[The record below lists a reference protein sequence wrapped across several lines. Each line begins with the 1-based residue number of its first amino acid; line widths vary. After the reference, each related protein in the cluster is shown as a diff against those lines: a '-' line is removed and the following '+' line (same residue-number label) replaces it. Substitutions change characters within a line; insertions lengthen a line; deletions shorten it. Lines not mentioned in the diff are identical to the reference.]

1 MRHLK
6 FKIFAS
12 CILSVCAASC
22 TRPVRLT
29 SVQSVEQGVF
39 SAADADLATVS
50 QIKSATQPEQKALPP
65 SEMMRVGLLLPLSG
79 KSAKLG
85 EALRNAAM
93 MSLFDI
99 SSGRLVLQ
107 FYDTEG
113 TAEGAR
119 NASELAISQG
129 AELIIGPIFSEEV
142 RAIRENTHSAD
153 IGVITFSSH
162 PSNLGDGVYTISTLT
177 SQQVEH
183 IVGYACDKGYKRIA
197 ILSQDNA
204 MGDIVAM
211 AAKSAADRC
220 GATITKAGFYYSKT
234 DNLQPTV
241 QQVMPRLVEEMQKE
255 KDEEIERLEK
265 ARADVLAGLPVKMK
279 NEETGMEEERM
290 MTMEELTA
298 TIETLKNTEIVR
310 DPFEFDALLITEE
323 GSRLRSLGAL
333 LSYYDVP
340 KEVKILGTSQWAN
353 SSPSREP
360 ALVGGWF
367 SNLPFAGF
375 EQFSARY
382 KKIYGEKPP
391 RIASQAY
398 DAVALAA
405 VLAETGSF
413 SYDNL
418 TNPSGFRGVDGLFRL
433 LPNGLSERG
442 LEVLGVEKRGYVTL
456 SPAPEVFETEPVI
469 VPNVYEKGFRYSPEF
484 IPPPPVEELIE
495 ETIIVDGQTGQGS
508 NLQGQGSN
516 TQGSNIQGSNM
527 PVEGNAFQ
535 SAVSAQ
541 GANVQGVGTQGSG
554 STAVSPFAGQT
565 SGVPTVS
572 APVSERPQPFV
583 TPPISEGLSTA
594 N

>member
-1 MRHLK
+1 
-6 FKIFAS
+6 
-12 CILSVCAASC
+12 
-22 TRPVRLT
+22 
-29 SVQSVEQGVF
+29 
-39 SAADADLATVS
+39 
-50 QIKSATQPEQKALPP
+50 
-65 SEMMRVGLLLPLSG
+65 
-79 KSAKLG
+79 
-85 EALRNAAM
+85 M

-129 AELIIGPIFSEEV
+129 VELIIGPIFSEEV

-162 PSNLGDGVYTISTLT
+162 PSNLGDGIYTISTLT

-183 IVGYACDKGYKRIA
+183 IIGYACDKGYKRFA

-508 NLQGQGSN
+508 NLQSQGSN

-541 GANVQGVGTQGSG
+541 GANIQGVGTQGSG
-554 STAVSPFAGQT
+554 STAVSPFAGQA

>member
-1 MRHLK
+1 MRHFK
-6 FKIFAS
+6 FRIFA
-12 CILSVCAASC
+12 CCVTAVLSASC
-22 TRPVRLT
+22 TRPVSLT

-39 SAADADLATVS
+39 RASDADMAVAP
-50 QIKSATQPEQKALPP
+50 QIRSVTEPEPKVLPP

-79 KSAKLG
+79 RSAKLG

-119 NASELAISQG
+119 AASELAISQG
-129 AELIIGPIFSEEV
+129 AELIIGPVFSEEV

-153 IGVITFSSH
+153 VGVITFSSH
-162 PSNLGDGVYTISTLT
+162 PSNLGDGIYTISTLT
-177 SQQVEH
+177 SQQVDH
-183 IVGYACDKGYKRIA
+183 IVSYACDKGYKRFA

-204 MGDIVAM
+204 TGDIAAM
-211 AAKSAADRC
+211 AAKAAADRC

-241 QQVMPRLVEEMQKE
+241 QQVMPRLLEDLQKE
-255 KDEEIERLEK
+255 KDEEVERLEK
-265 ARADVLAGLPVKMK
+265 AREDVLAGLPVKMK
-279 NEETGMEEERM
+279 NEETGQEEERM

-298 TIETLKNTEIVR
+298 TIETLKNTEVVR
-310 DPFEFDALLITEE
+310 EPFEFDALLITEE

-340 KEVKILGTSQWAN
+340 KEIRILGTSQWAN

-367 SNLPFAGF
+367 SNLPFTGF

-382 KKIYGEKPP
+382 KNIYGEKPP

-456 SPAPEVFETEPVI
+456 SPAPDAFDTEPVI

-484 IPPPPVEELIE
+484 IPPPPVEELIG

-508 NLQGQGSN
+508 AVQGSAAPAQGSNGQGSL
-516 TQGSNIQGSNM
+516 TSVSDPAVQGSNAS
-527 PVEGNAFQ
+527 VS
-535 SAVSAQ
+535 SA
-541 GANVQGVGTQGSG
+541 
-554 STAVSPFAGQT
+554 
-565 SGVPTVS
+565 
-572 APVSERPQPFV
+572 APVSETKQPFV
-583 TPPISEGLSTA
+583 TPPISQGLSTA

>member
-1 MRHLK
+1 MLTGQK
-6 FKIFAS
+6 FGWFPVRLRTNPNA
-12 CILSVCAASC
+12 
-22 TRPVRLT
+22 TVRLT

-129 AELIIGPIFSEEV
+129 VELIIGPIFSEEV

-162 PSNLGDGVYTISTLT
+162 PSNLGDGIYTISTLT

-183 IVGYACDKGYKRIA
+183 IIGYACDKGYKRFA

-310 DPFEFDALLITEE
+310 DPFHFIFERPRIDNDAVPDNRQFAAHNPRRQQAQFIRRPVYNQ
-323 GSRLRSLGAL
+323 SMPRIVPAL
-333 LSYYDVP
+333 ETNDNIRFFGHPVHDFAFAFVSPAGSYYCFYHIKYSSHMFNKDWL
-340 KEVKILGTSQWAN
+340 IN
-353 SSPSREP
+353 S
-360 ALVGGWF
+360 A
-367 SNLPFAGF
+367 
-375 EQFSARY
+375 
-382 KKIYGEKPP
+382 
-391 RIASQAY
+391 
-398 DAVALAA
+398 
-405 VLAETGSF
+405 
-413 SYDNL
+413 
-418 TNPSGFRGVDGLFRL
+418 
-433 LPNGLSERG
+433 
-442 LEVLGVEKRGYVTL
+442 
-456 SPAPEVFETEPVI
+456 
-469 VPNVYEKGFRYSPEF
+469 
-484 IPPPPVEELIE
+484 
-495 ETIIVDGQTGQGS
+495 
-508 NLQGQGSN
+508 
-516 TQGSNIQGSNM
+516 
-527 PVEGNAFQ
+527 
-535 SAVSAQ
+535 
-541 GANVQGVGTQGSG
+541 
-554 STAVSPFAGQT
+554 
-565 SGVPTVS
+565 
-572 APVSERPQPFV
+572 
-583 TPPISEGLSTA
+583 
-594 N
+594 